1 MEMKI
6 VTIYIDDDL
15 QRKLAI
21 TADGY
26 NSSLENY
33 IVHMLELD
41 MDDAERYFREEE
53 GIDIFKS

>member
-1 MEMKI
+1 MKM
-6 VTIYIDDDL
+6 VTIYIGDEL

-33 IVHMLELD
+33 IVHVLELD

-53 GIDIFKS
+53 GIDVFKRET

>member
-6 VTIYIDDDL
+6 VTIYIDDEL
-15 QRKLAI
+15 ERKLAI

-33 IVHMLELD
+33 IVHVLELD

>member
-1 MEMKI
+1 MKI
-6 VTIYIDDDL
+6 VAIYIDDEL
-15 QRKLAI
+15 ERKLAI

-33 IVHMLELD
+33 IVHVLELD
-41 MDDAERYFREEE
+41 VDDAERYFREEE

>member
-1 MEMKI
+1 MKM
-6 VTIYIDDDL
+6 VTLFIGDEL

-33 IVHMLELD
+33 IVHVLELD

>member
-1 MEMKI
+1 MKI
-6 VTIYIDDDL
+6 VTLYINDEL

-33 IVHMLELD
+33 IVHVLGQD